1 MQLTEDV
8 RVVLD
13 IVRRVLS
20 RRTEWVTQEQDLMTE
35 IESEVQ
41 RVPDSRKA

>member
-8 RVVLD
+8 QVVLD

-20 RRTEWVTQEQDLMTE
+20 RRTEWVTQGQELMSE
-35 IESEVQ
+35 IEGEVK
-41 RVPDSRKA
+41 RAPDSRKA